1 MTGDESEEDLSLEES
16 SSLDRETTCNHHTFV
31 TVDMDLDN
39 PDVERDNEE
48 AQNRFYQTLEQ
59 SVENIKISS
68 KIPPFLD
75 HLDNEMEEKEKMMRR
90 ESLLNDISN
99 SIDKAKKVE
108 NCQSSDESQLP
119 LPSSFQIEEDLLH
132 KMDSSKQ
139 ENHEKRDGSD
149 ISLLAPSLKKMK

>member
-1 MTGDESEEDLSLEES
+1 
-16 SSLDRETTCNHHTFV
+16 
-31 TVDMDLDN
+31 
-39 PDVERDNEE
+39 
-48 AQNRFYQTLEQ
+48 
-59 SVENIKISS
+59 
-68 KIPPFLD
+68 
-75 HLDNEMEEKEKMMRR
+75 MEEKEKMMRR